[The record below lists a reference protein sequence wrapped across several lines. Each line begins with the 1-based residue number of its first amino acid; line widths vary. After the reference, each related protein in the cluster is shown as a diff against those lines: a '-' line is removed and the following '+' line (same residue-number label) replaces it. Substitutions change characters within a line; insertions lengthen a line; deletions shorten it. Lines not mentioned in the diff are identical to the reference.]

1 MVAGMVLLLKSV
13 ALILSAVPAFS
24 STLGALA
31 TGATVS
37 MLTVTPAEAGLR
49 TPAASLAGAVITCL
63 PSASRLVLT
72 EYAPAAVA
80 AALPTLTPSDRML
93 TVAPAGAAPMKVGVL
108 TLVMLSPATPESL
121 AAASFGVDGAAS
133 GVAPVPLSA
142 TMCGPP
148 GALSLKVR
156 LPLAVPVAVGVNVT
170 LTLQDAAAATL
181 APQVLR
187 LMANGP
193 EMVTLASENGALPVL
208 LSVADCGALV
218 VVTAWPP
225 KVRLVGLTLATG
237 VGVVAVTLTVATT
250 D

>member
-93 TVAPAGAAPMKVGVL
+93 TVVPAGAAPMKVGVL
-108 TLVMLSPATPESL
+108 TLVRLSPATPESL
-121 AAASFGVDGAAS
+121 AAASFGVDGAAT

-142 TMCGPP
+142 TLCGPP
-148 GALSLKVR
+148 
-156 LPLAVPVAVGVNVT
+156 
-170 LTLQDAAAATL
+170 
-181 APQVLR
+181 
-187 LMANGP
+187 
-193 EMVTLASENGALPVL
+193 GALPVL

-218 VVTAWPP
+218 VLTAWPP
-225 KVRLVGLTLATG
+225 KVRLVGLTLAAG
-237 VGVVAVTLTVATT
+237 VGVVAVMLTVVAT